1 LYEGLVAIANFLFI
15 CHNRRNNRKTLTREC
30 VAMSQKP
37 QQTRL
42 LNSSPSEPMPD
53 RDSTPTAGQ
62 LPAQCRLTLQFENG
76 KRTTITLN
84 LDERFVVGR
93 ADEGEVSTIGLD
105 LSPFGAAQ
113 MGVSRSH
120 AAFLYKEGLV
130 YIEDAKSTNG
140 TRINGFQ
147 LTADRLY
154 RLRDGDE
161 LEFGRA
167 RLVVR
172 FVRSIR

>member
-1 LYEGLVAIANFLFI
+1 M
-15 CHNRRNNRKTLTREC
+15 H
-30 VAMSQKP
+30 QKP

-42 LNSSPSEPMPD
+42 LNTTPGEPMPE
-53 RDSTPTAGQ
+53 RGSTPPDGQ

-76 KRTTITLN
+76 KRTVIALN

-93 ADEGEVSTIGLD
+93 ADEGEQTTLDLD

-113 MGVSRSH
+113 NGVSRGH
-120 AAFLYKEGLV
+120 AAFLYQAGLV

-147 LTADRLY
+147 LTPERPY

-172 FVRSIR
+172 FVRSPR